1 MTVIWQAYI
10 WHWKG
15 QKPFC
20 PTSVIG
26 IVAQSWSPKAIKR
39 NSVKGPEKLRCL
51 SCCFQDHQKKKSTH
65 RFYTLKQICVSPN
78 RQALVEEAAPPAMRW
93 DSVPLCPAWSSWK
106 LLFTECRLLFAC
118 SLCLFC
124 QHPFLQRLQDST
136 DSGETPVSAAE
147 HLPTHHATLLSHA
160 HTTLNTLQTLL
171 SHKTDQ
177 KTVAAL
183 LWWQLSGVSSMV
195 FILWSLW
202 PAVSA

>member
-1 MTVIWQAYI
+1 M
-10 WHWKG
+10 KG
-15 QKPFC
+15 LRSF
-20 PTSVIG
+20 
-26 IVAQSWSPKAIKR
+26 VA
-39 NSVKGPEKLRCL
+39 L

-93 DSVPLCPAWSSWK
+93 DSVPLCPAWSSWR

-183 LWWQLSGVSSMV
+183 L
-195 FILWSLW
+195 
-202 PAVSA
+202 